1 MPTSTPFS
9 TRKSKEQTLTAKAKK
24 EKKADKADLL
34 HSLLESLLQV
44 GINLAKHR
52 L

>member
-1 MPTSTPFS
+1 MPTLTPSS
-9 TRKSKEQTLTAKAKK
+9 TRKSKEQALTAKAKK
-24 EKKADKADLL
+24 KKPAKKADLL
-34 HSLLESLLQV
+34 HTFLGELLQV